1 MIKSERIRGVLQCL
15 QATEVNN
22 QDRYKSYIQK
32 RRVGSD
38 SSEDNFSAEI
48 KSEKSPLSNIEDLSL
63 YKENKTYEGFSR
75 ASSFNDHT
83 SYRNQRFRPIP
94 DHLSSWRIKTGR
106 ILTRLQSIFKSAK
119 VFKPHRYKYL
129 SERASCL
136 LRNVPPYSN

>member
-1 MIKSERIRGVLQCL
+1 MS
-15 QATEVNN
+15 QATEVSN

-48 KSEKSPLSNIEDLSL
+48 KSEKSPLNNIEDLSL
-63 YKENKTYEGFSR
+63 YKENKTYEGFSD

-83 SYRNQRFRPIP
+83 ASGIKDFEPIP

-106 ILTRLQSIFKSAK
+106 ILTPVTIHIQISQGIQA
-119 VFKPHRYKYL
+119 
-129 SERASCL
+129 A
-136 LRNVPPYSN
+136 